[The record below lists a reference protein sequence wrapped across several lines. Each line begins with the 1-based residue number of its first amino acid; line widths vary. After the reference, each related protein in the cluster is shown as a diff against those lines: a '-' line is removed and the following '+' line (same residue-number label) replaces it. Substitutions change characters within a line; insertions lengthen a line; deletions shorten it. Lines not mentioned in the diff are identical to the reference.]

1 MICHGFLQGKER
13 RDDEWSQ
20 SKCCGPTGWLS
31 LQESHVFLGMKWK
44 ALMIGILQQGQ
55 LSTPYYPH
63 IHLHVCVLNR
73 FSRVWLCDPMD
84 YSLLGSSVHG
94 ILQAR
99 ILKWVAIPFSRGSSR
114 PRDGTQV
121 SHIADGFFIIW
132 ATKEDQNGGLEWVNL
147 IQMTIISTLI
157 GKNPSEEME

>member
-63 IHLHVCVLNR
+63 IRLHVCVLNR

-99 ILKWVAIPFSRGSSR
+99 ILEWVAMPSPRGSSQ
-114 PRDGTQV
+114 PWDWTWV
-121 SHIADGFFIIW
+121 SCIAGRFFIHW
-132 ATKEDQNGGLEWVNL
+132 ATWECRSSGPGWRPQLTVHK
-147 IQMTIISTLI
+147 
-157 GKNPSEEME
+157 